1 MRVVANKAEERE
13 TVCVS
18 ERERERDAQ
27 LCWISLERFITT
39 KVNFSSERF
48 EFESSALGP
57 S

>member
-18 ERERERDAQ
+18 ERERERERDAQ

-39 KVNFSSERF
+39 KANFSSEIF
-48 EFESSALGP
+48 EFFSGLT
-57 S
+57 